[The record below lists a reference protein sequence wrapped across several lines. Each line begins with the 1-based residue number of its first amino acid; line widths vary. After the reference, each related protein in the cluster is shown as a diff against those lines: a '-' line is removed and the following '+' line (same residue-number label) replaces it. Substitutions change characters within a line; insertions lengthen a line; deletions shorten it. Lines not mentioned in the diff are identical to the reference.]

1 MSGCSNMKLYG
12 SITLQNDDEMT
23 NTIPPVDLL
32 HDEWMLQHEAI
43 RKYYTAER
51 RRNDEHHPTRR
62 PIAWWVDA
70 PTWSYTEGITLQ
82 NDDKMTNTIPPVDL
96 IAWWV
101 DALTWS
107 YMEVLH
113 CRTTKWR
120 TPSHPVD
127 LLHHEWMLQHEA
139 IWKYYTA
146 ERRRN
151 DEHHPTRRP
160 IASWVDAPTWSYMEV
175 FTLQNDEM
183 TNTIP
188 PVDLLHHEWML
199 QHEAIWKYYTAE
211 RRNDEHHPTRRP
223 IASWVDAPTWSYTEV
238 LHCRTT
244 TKWRTP
250 SHP

>member
-43 RKYYTAER
+43 RKYYTAEW
-51 RRNDEHHPTRR
+51 RNDEHHPTCR

-70 PTWSYTEGITLQ
+70 P
-82 NDDKMTNTIPPVDL
+82 
-96 IAWWV
+96 
-101 DALTWS
+101 TWS

-139 IWKYYTA
+139 IRKYYTA

-160 IASWVDAPTWSYMEV
+160 IAWWVDAPTWS
-175 FTLQNDEM
+175 
-183 TNTIP
+183 
-188 PVDLLHHEWML
+188 H
-199 QHEAIWKYYTAE
+199 
-211 RRNDEHHPTRRP
+211 
-223 IASWVDAPTWSYTEV
+223 TEV
-238 LHCRTT
+238 LHCRM